1 MKTSLKREL
10 LDHGATVV
18 GIAGLRGYL
27 SGEIAH
33 LDRAVSI
40 GVDRKLNEDT
50 LALLTK
56 LQKRTVRFLKARG
69 HRTLAIP
76 PDSDRRKGT
85 FVSKLYSLFNH
96 KMAATSAGLGW
107 IGKNGLLIS
116 PGHGPRLSLATVLTD
131 APMRPDVPI
140 EHCLCGECV
149 LCIEHCPSQ
158 AITGA
163 KWSRTSPFTELV
175 RLGAC
180 RSHKTGK
187 RQIAGKP
194 NCGLCINICPFGRKP
209 MAEERSK
216 TSGPYLTAKTSR
228 MQR

>member
-50 LALLTK
+50 LVLLVK
-56 LQKRTVRFLKARG
+56 LQKRTARFLKARG
-69 HRTLAIP
+69 HRTLVIP
-76 PDSDRRKGT
+76 PDSDRQKGT
-85 FVSKLYSLFNH
+85 FISKLYSLFNH

-116 PGHGPRLSLATVLTD
+116 PRLRTAPD
-131 APMRPDVPI
+131 ACDGIDRCAD
-140 EHCLCGECV
+140 
-149 LCIEHCPSQ
+149 
-158 AITGA
+158 
-163 KWSRTSPFTELV
+163 
-175 RLGAC
+175 
-180 RSHKTGK
+180 
-187 RQIAGKP
+187 
-194 NCGLCINICPFGRKP
+194 
-209 MAEERSK
+209 
-216 TSGPYLTAKTSR
+216 TSGCADRTLPVRRVQALHRALPLEGHHRVR
-228 MQR
+228 MVAVIALR